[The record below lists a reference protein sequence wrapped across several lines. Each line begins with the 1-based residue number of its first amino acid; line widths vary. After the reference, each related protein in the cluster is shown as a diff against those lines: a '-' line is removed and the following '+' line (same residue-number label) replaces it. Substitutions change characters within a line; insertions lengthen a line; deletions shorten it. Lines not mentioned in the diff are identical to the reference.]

1 MGGSVVPLLKVERLG
16 KPFEGVIAMRDSR
29 FEPLAETA
37 GQAASSVAIIES
49 ERRPAL
55 RVTVPAALSQASER
69 LVGSAGQLPRDRAEC
84 LAALRAAGR

>member
-29 FEPLAETA
+29 FEPLAETVV
-37 GQAASSVAIIES
+37 QAASSVAIIES

-55 RVTVPAALSQASER
+55 RVTVPAAIFAGGGAPGR
-69 LVGSAGQLPRDRAEC
+69 FGGSTSKRSS
-84 LAALRAAGR
+84 

>member
-16 KPFEGVIAMRDSR
+16 KPFEGVIAMRDTS
-29 FEPLAETA
+29 FEPLAETV

-55 RVTVPAALSQASER
+55 RVTV
-69 LVGSAGQLPRDRAEC
+69 
-84 LAALRAAGR
+84 LAAIFAGVGALGRFGVSTSMRSS

>member
-1 MGGSVVPLLKVERLG
+1 MVPLLKVEWLR

-29 FEPLAETA
+29 FEPLAETV

-55 RVTVPAALSQASER
+55 RVTVPTAIFAGVGALGR
-69 LVGSAGQLPRDRAEC
+69 FGGSTSMRSS
-84 LAALRAAGR
+84 